1 MGRNLLLN
9 RIREIQTEYKD
20 LLSNIIDDFEGLY
33 RSAALDEIV
42 LFWTKNKPVVNMFLR
57 HSLSNEDTFIMTAVT
72 YLDIAADEQYPFF
85 LAGSFHILDDP
96 LGKYCEICNTIEEEY
111 EMPLGA
117 EILKCARDDLRVL
130 IEYPQIIVIPM
141 RLFKENEKQEVL
153 KEASE
158 QLFIS
163 LFSEISSIEEYFDK
177 IKSVDDIAKSIKGF
191 EHSILL
197 NDEDDSSLPIPERFE
212 KTRIIMKE
220 WFPNDVTDA
229 QLFFYVITSYLSQ
242 AIDIILSCSEFH
254 VIPYIRYN
262 LALHYYLLCAEVF
275 ERESEIDCKTKLVC
289 IGNLL
294 YKIADCDKLKNKGDK
309 KFFEIIE
316 KNNFWINLKNE
327 TQKVN
332 VELGTVKKIA
342 SIIEK
347 HLNCLYSE
355 IEKE

>member
-1 MGRNLLLN
+1 MEKNLLLN
-9 RIREIQTEYKD
+9 KIKEIQTEYKE
-20 LLSNIIDDFEGLY
+20 LLTNIIDDFEGPY
-33 RSAALDEIV
+33 RSAALDEII
-42 LFWTKNKPVVNMFLR
+42 LFWTKNKPAVNMFLK
-57 HSLSNEDTFIMTAVT
+57 HYLSNKDAFIMTAVT

-96 LGKYCEICNTIEEEY
+96 LGKYCEMCNSIEAEY
-111 EMPLGA
+111 EIPLGA

-130 IEYPQIIVIPM
+130 YEYPQIIVIPM
-141 RLFKENEKQEVL
+141 RLFKEKEKQEVL

-158 QLFIS
+158 QLFMS
-163 LFSEISSIEEYFDK
+163 LFSDITSIKEYFDK

-197 NDEDDSSLPIPERFE
+197 NDDDDSSLPFPERFE
-212 KTRIIMKE
+212 KTRVLMKE

-242 AIDIILSCSEFH
+242 AVDIILSCSEFH

-289 IGNLL
+289 VGNLL
-294 YKIADCDKLKNKGDK
+294 YKIADSDKLKNKGDQ
-309 KFFEIIE
+309 KFFENIE
-316 KNNFWINLKNE
+316 KNNFWIKLKNE
-327 TQKVN
+327 TQKVT
-332 VELGTVKKIA
+332 VESGTVKKMA
-342 SIIEK
+342 SIIENR
-347 HLNCLYSE
+347 LNCLYSE